1 MNPPVVVLDACTLYP
16 AALRDVLMRLAVHR
30 LILARWTDAIHDEW
44 IEAVLRGRPDLSRER
59 LQRTRE
65 LMDLH
70 AGDSLV
76 VGYERR
82 MNDLKL
88 PDADDRHVLAAAIEA
103 EADMILTWNLRDFP
117 EAAVSPHGIRAESPD
132 TLLALIFDADR
143 DGFVRVLREARLS
156 LKQPPVSAADYVEIL
171 RAQGLT
177 RTCMLLE
184 NSLADL

>member
-30 LILARWTDAIHDEW
+30 FILARWTDAIHDEW
-44 IEAVLRGRPDLSRER
+44 IEAVLRDRPDLSRER

-76 VGYERR
+76 TGYERR

-88 PDADDRHVLAAAIEA
+88 PDPDDRHMLAAAIEA

-117 EAAVSPHGIRAESPD
+117 EIAVAPHCIRVETPD
-132 TLLALIFDADR
+132 TLLALLFDTHSE
-143 DGFVRVLREARLS
+143 GFVQVLREARLS
-156 LKQPPVSAADYVEIL
+156 LKQPLVSAADYLEIL
-171 RAQGLT
+171 RTQGLA
-177 RTCMLLE
+177 RTCVLLAGRI
-184 NSLADL
+184 ADI